1 MNLTRFPRRRYS
13 RPTPIQKLERLSRVL
28 DGPAI
33 YIKRDD
39 LLELAG
45 GGNKTR
51 KLEFTVAD
59 ALAKGCDTLITCGA
73 IQSNHC
79 RLTLAAARQE
89 GMRCHIILEERVP
102 KTYDTFGSGNNLL
115 FHLLGADSI
124 TVYPQ
129 GINEEEEMEK
139 LAAKVSA
146 EGGKGYIL
154 DGSNA
159 NGMSAL
165 GYVQCAQETLEQL
178 LDMGVFIDHVVTP
191 SGSAGTHGGFLAGL
205 LAMNAGQTQVHG
217 INVRRGREEQLPRI
231 RAVTQEV
238 LALLGA
244 AVAVPDAAVRSDD
257 SYLGPGYAIPGEDT
271 LEAIFM
277 LARLE
282 GILVDPVYTG
292 KAMAGL
298 IGKVRKGEFSKHE
311 KILFLH
317 TGGAP
322 ALYAYKDLLLRDA
335 AKART
340 LCGFATDVA

>member
-1 MNLTRFPRRRYS
+1 MNLTRFPRRRYTRS
-13 RPTPIQKLERLSRVL
+13 TPIEKLDRLSKAL
-28 DGPAI
+28 GGPEI

-51 KLEFTVAD
+51 KLEFMVAD

-73 IQSNHC
+73 AQSNHC
-79 RLTLAAARQE
+79 RLTLAAARKE
-89 GMRCHIILEERVP
+89 GMRCHLIIEERAAGS
-102 KTYDTFGSGNNLL
+102 YNTFASGNNLL

-139 LAAKVSA
+139 LSRKVEK
-146 EGGKGYIL
+146 EGGKAYIV

-165 GYVQCAQETLEQL
+165 GYVQCAQETLGQL
-178 LDMGVFIDHVVTP
+178 LDMGLHINHVVTP

-205 LAMNAGQTQVHG
+205 WGMSAETIQVHG
-217 INVRRGREEQLPRI
+217 INVRRGSAEQKQRI
-231 RAVTQEV
+231 RAVVREAF
-238 LALLGA
+238 ALLGISRE
-244 AVAVPDAAVRSDD
+244 VPDDAIRADD
-257 SYLGPGYAIPGEDT
+257 SYLGPGYAVPDEGT

-292 KAMAGL
+292 KAVAGL
-298 IGKVRKGEFSKHE
+298 IGKIRKGDFVAGE
-311 KILFLH
+311 KVLFLH
-317 TGGAP
+317 TGGSP
-322 ALYAYKDLLLRDA
+322 ALYAYKDLLLADA
-335 AKART
+335 AKVRT
-340 LCGFATDVA
+340 ELI

>member
-13 RPTPIQKLERLSRVL
+13 RPTPVQKLERLSKAL
-28 DGPAI
+28 QGPDI

-51 KLEFTVAD
+51 KLEFMVAD
-59 ALAKGCDTLITCGA
+59 ALQKGCDTLITCGA

-89 GMRCHIILEERVP
+89 GMRCHIILEERVAG
-102 KTYDTFGSGNNLL
+102 TYDTFGSGNNLL

-124 TVYPQ
+124 TVHPQ

-139 LAAKVSA
+139 LLARTAA
-146 EGGKGYIL
+146 EGGRGYIV

-165 GYVQCAQETLEQL
+165 GYVQCAEETLEQL

-205 LAMNAGQTQVHG
+205 LAMSAGQTRVHG
-217 INVRRGREEQLPRI
+217 INVRRGREEQLRRI
-231 RAVTQEV
+231 RTVIEEAF
-238 LALLGA
+238 ALLG
-244 AVAVPDAAVRSDD
+244 VNMPVPDDAVRSDD
-257 SYLGPGYAIPGEDT
+257 AYLGPGYAIPGEDT

-298 IGKVRKGEFSKHE
+298 IGKIRKGEFKRGE
-311 KILFLH
+311 NVLFLH
-317 TGGAP
+317 TGGSP
-322 ALYAYKDLLLRDA
+322 ALYAYKDILLRDA
-335 AKART
+335 AGVRT
-340 LCGFATDVA
+340 ELVR